1 MTVLLKIPKQ
11 IKNFRP
17 KKNSHETTEIS
28 GHDSTHIIKAVSL
41 TVKRKLAW
49 GGGTCTSKGNY
60 KMSEVIIKQKI
71 LIADDS
77 EMNRE
82 LLAAILEE
90 EYEII
95 QVNDGV
101 QAVDCLQRHAE
112 EISLLLLDIVMPH
125 MDGFE
130 VLSYMNK
137 EHWIDSIPVVIISSE
152 NSPIYIKRGYDLGAT
167 DFIGKPFDANM
178 VLRRSAN
185 AILLGAKQRRMTSIV
200 SNQIY
205 EREKSSKL
213 MINILSHIVEFR
225 NGESGLHVLHIQT
238 ITEMLLRQLVQKEN
252 NRYALSK
259 EQIRMI
265 TTASVLHDIG
275 KISIPDEILNKPG
288 RLTAEEFAVIKGHS
302 MAGAN
307 MLSELPLDQK
317 EEPFV
322 KTAYEICRW
331 HHERY
336 DGGGYPDGL
345 KGEEIPVSA
354 QVVALADVYD
364 ALTSERC
371 YKDAYSHEK
380 AIEMILAGQCGAF
393 NPLMLEC
400 LLDISSSLKKKMGY
414 KSKERYEQTDLSDI
428 ASRFH
433 DFEMDSSEKI
443 VQQLEFERMRHNFLA
458 EGSRNIIFTYTISPP
473 LLTFNQAGCKR
484 SGITEPSFSP
494 LQSGVLTD
502 LVEEQSLKR
511 LIRKITQAT
520 REMPDVTSNIFLK
533 DGKGPCHY
541 RCECRVIW
549 ADGDQ
554 KGYTGV
560 VGKLTDITDD
570 YMVMETVRE
579 EGLKVLKK
587 DRSAEFSS
595 FYDRFKKCGFST
607 DGTEAWLLLQYLQIS
622 YDLVRYVDPTTN
634 KVIHIE
640 KDGKMWE
647 SETTC
652 SDIWNCL
659 EKCSN
664 CISRLSMQT
673 RKRMTKLEV
682 AGDDPY
688 QVVSMYVEIDGK
700 PCCLEMAS
708 RIDGDF
714 MPDGYSRE
722 EILSSVRIHKEK
734 IYIDPVTGVY
744 NKRYYVEKLSKMDN
758 VAALMFADI
767 KNFKKINENFG
778 HQAGDD
784 VLRQVAGVLRDV
796 AAGKGDVLR
805 YSGDDFVTVFF
816 KAAEEELSEI
826 QKEMCR
832 RVETLR
838 FPELPGVQLKL
849 VTAGTSIPGRVEEML
864 EQVRI

>member
-1 MTVLLKIPKQ
+1 M
-11 IKNFRP
+11 
-17 KKNSHETTEIS
+17 
-28 GHDSTHIIKAVSL
+28 
-41 TVKRKLAW
+41 

-60 KMSEVIIKQKI
+60 KMSEVITKQKI

-265 TTASVLHDIG
+265 TTASALHDIG

-317 EEPFV
+317 EEPLV

-443 VQQLEFERMRHNFLA
+443 VQQLEFERMRYNFLA

-758 VAALMFADI
+758 AAALMFADI
-767 KNFKKINENFG
+767 KNFKRINENFG

-784 VLRQVAGVLRDV
+784 VLRQVAGVLRDA

-816 KAAEEELSEI
+816 KATEEELSEI
-826 QKEMCR
+826 QKEMCG
-832 RVETLR
+832 RVEALR

>member
-1 MTVLLKIPKQ
+1 V
-11 IKNFRP
+11 
-17 KKNSHETTEIS
+17 
-28 GHDSTHIIKAVSL
+28 
-41 TVKRKLAW
+41 
-49 GGGTCTSKGNY
+49 GGGTCTSEGNY
-60 KMSEVIIKQKI
+60 KMSEVITKQKI

-90 EYEII
+90 EYDII

-101 QAVDCLQRHAE
+101 QAVDCLQRQAE

-137 EHWIDSIPVVIISSE
+137 EHWIDAIPVVIISSE

-265 TTASVLHDIG
+265 TTASALHDIG

-317 EEPFV
+317 EEPLV

-443 VQQLEFERMRHNFLA
+443 VQQLEFERMRYNFLA
-458 EGSRNIIFTYTISPP
+458 EGSRNIVFTYTISPP

-494 LQSGVLTD
+494 LQSGVLKD

-520 REMPDVTSNIFLK
+520 RETPDVTSNLLLT
-533 DGKGPCHY
+533 DGKNPCHY
-541 RCECRVIW
+541 RCQCRVIW
-549 ADGDQ
+549 TDGAE

-570 YMVMETVRE
+570 YMVMENVRE
-579 EGLKVLKK
+579 EGLKVLEK
-587 DRSAEFSS
+587 DRSAEFSG

-607 DGTEAWLLLQYLQIS
+607 DGTEAWLLLQYLQIP
-622 YDLVRYVDPTTN
+622 YDLVRYVDPITN

-647 SETTC
+647 SETAC

-673 RKRMTKLEV
+673 GKRMTKLEV
-682 AGDDPY
+682 AGEDPY

-714 MPDGYSRE
+714 MPDGYSRD

-734 IYIDPVTGVY
+734 VYIDPVTGVY

-758 VAALMFADI
+758 AAALMFADI
-767 KNFKKINENFG
+767 KNFKRINENFG

-816 KAAEEELSEI
+816 KATEEELSEI

-832 RVETLR
+832 RVEALR

>member
-1 MTVLLKIPKQ
+1 MKIPKQ

-265 TTASVLHDIG
+265 TTASALHDIG

-317 EEPFV
+317 EEPLV

-414 KSKERYEQTDLSDI
+414 KSKERYEQTALSDI

-784 VLRQVAGVLRDV
+784 VLRQVAGVLRDA

-816 KAAEEELSEI
+816 KVTEEELSEI

-832 RVETLR
+832 RVEALR

>member
-1 MTVLLKIPKQ
+1 
-11 IKNFRP
+11 
-17 KKNSHETTEIS
+17 
-28 GHDSTHIIKAVSL
+28 
-41 TVKRKLAW
+41 
-49 GGGTCTSKGNY
+49 
-60 KMSEVIIKQKI
+60 MSEVITKQKI

-90 EYEII
+90 EYDII

-101 QAVDCLQRHAE
+101 QAVDCLQRQAE

-137 EHWIDSIPVVIISSE
+137 EHWIDAIPVVIISSE

-265 TTASVLHDIG
+265 TTASALHDIG

-317 EEPFV
+317 EEPLV

-443 VQQLEFERMRHNFLA
+443 VQQLEFERMRYNFLA
-458 EGSRNIIFTYTISPP
+458 EGSRNIVFTYTISPP

-494 LQSGVLTD
+494 LQSGVLKD

-520 REMPDVTSNIFLK
+520 RETPDVTSNLLLT
-533 DGKGPCHY
+533 DGKNPCHY

-549 ADGDQ
+549 TDGAE

-570 YMVMETVRE
+570 YMVMENVRE
-579 EGLKVLKK
+579 EGLKVLEK

-622 YDLVRYVDPTTN
+622 YDLVRYVDPITN

-647 SETTC
+647 SETAC

-673 RKRMTKLEV
+673 GKRMTKLEI
-682 AGDDPY
+682 AGEDPY

-714 MPDGYSRE
+714 MPDGYSRD

-734 IYIDPVTGVY
+734 VYIDPVTGVY

-758 VAALMFADI
+758 AAALMFADI
-767 KNFKKINENFG
+767 KNFKRINENFG

-816 KAAEEELSEI
+816 KATEEELSEI

-832 RVETLR
+832 RVEALR

>member
-1 MTVLLKIPKQ
+1 M
-11 IKNFRP
+11 
-17 KKNSHETTEIS
+17 
-28 GHDSTHIIKAVSL
+28 
-41 TVKRKLAW
+41 
-49 GGGTCTSKGNY
+49 GGGTCTSEGNY
-60 KMSEVIIKQKI
+60 KMSEVITKQKI

-90 EYEII
+90 EYDII

-101 QAVDCLQRHAE
+101 QAVDCLQRQAE

-137 EHWIDSIPVVIISSE
+137 EHWIDAIPVVIISSE

-265 TTASVLHDIG
+265 TTASALHDIG

-317 EEPFV
+317 EEPLV

-443 VQQLEFERMRHNFLA
+443 VQQLEFERMRYNFLA
-458 EGSRNIIFTYTISPP
+458 EGSRNIVFTYTISPP

-494 LQSGVLTD
+494 LQSGVLKD

-520 REMPDVTSNIFLK
+520 RETPDVTSNLLLT
-533 DGKGPCHY
+533 DGKNPCHY

-549 ADGDQ
+549 TDGAE

-570 YMVMETVRE
+570 YMVMENVRE
-579 EGLKVLKK
+579 EGLKVLEK

-622 YDLVRYVDPTTN
+622 YDLVRYVDPITN

-647 SETTC
+647 SETAC

-673 RKRMTKLEV
+673 GKRMTKLEV
-682 AGDDPY
+682 AGEDPY
-688 QVVSMYVEIDGK
+688 QVVSMYVEIDRK

-714 MPDGYSRE
+714 MPDGYSRD

-734 IYIDPVTGVY
+734 VYIDPVTGVY
-744 NKRYYVEKLSKMDN
+744 NKRYYMEKLSKMDN
-758 VAALMFADI
+758 AAALMFADI
-767 KNFKKINENFG
+767 KNFKRINENFR

-816 KAAEEELSEI
+816 KATEEELSEI

-832 RVETLR
+832 RV
-838 FPELPGVQLKL
+838 
-849 VTAGTSIPGRVEEML
+849 
-864 EQVRI
+864 

>member
-1 MTVLLKIPKQ
+1 M
-11 IKNFRP
+11 
-17 KKNSHETTEIS
+17 
-28 GHDSTHIIKAVSL
+28 
-41 TVKRKLAW
+41 
-49 GGGTCTSKGNY
+49 GGGTCTSEGNY
-60 KMSEVIIKQKI
+60 KMSEVITKQKI

-90 EYEII
+90 EYDII

-137 EHWIDSIPVVIISSE
+137 EHWIDAIPVVIISSE

-265 TTASVLHDIG
+265 TTASALHDIG

-317 EEPFV
+317 EEPLV

-443 VQQLEFERMRHNFLA
+443 VQQLEFERMRYNFLA
-458 EGSRNIIFTYTISPP
+458 EGSRNIVFTYTISPP

-494 LQSGVLTD
+494 LQSGVLKD

-520 REMPDVTSNIFLK
+520 RETPDVVSNLLLT
-533 DGKGPCHY
+533 DGKNPCHY
-541 RCECRVIW
+541 RCQCRVIW
-549 ADGDQ
+549 TDGAE
-554 KGYTGV
+554 KGYTGI

-570 YMVMETVRE
+570 YMVMENVRE
-579 EGLKVLKK
+579 EGLKVLEK

-622 YDLVRYVDPTTN
+622 YDLVRYVDPITN

-647 SETTC
+647 SETAC

-673 RKRMTKLEV
+673 GKRMTKLEV
-682 AGDDPY
+682 AGEDPY

-714 MPDGYSRE
+714 MPDGYSRD

-734 IYIDPVTGVY
+734 VYIDPVTGVY

-758 VAALMFADI
+758 AAALMFADI
-767 KNFKKINENFG
+767 KNFKRINENFG

-816 KAAEEELSEI
+816 KATEEELSEI

-832 RVETLR
+832 RVEALR

>member
-1 MTVLLKIPKQ
+1 M
-11 IKNFRP
+11 
-17 KKNSHETTEIS
+17 
-28 GHDSTHIIKAVSL
+28 
-41 TVKRKLAW
+41 
-49 GGGTCTSKGNY
+49 GGGTCTSEGNY
-60 KMSEVIIKQKI
+60 KMSEVITKQKI

-90 EYEII
+90 EYDII

-101 QAVDCLQRHAE
+101 QAVDCLQRQAE

-167 DFIGKPFDANM
+167 DFIEKPFDANM

-265 TTASVLHDIG
+265 TTASALHDIG

-317 EEPFV
+317 EEPLV

-443 VQQLEFERMRHNFLA
+443 VQQLEFERMRYNFLA
-458 EGSRNIIFTYTISPP
+458 EGSRNIVFTYTISPP

-494 LQSGVLTD
+494 LQSGVLKD

-520 REMPDVTSNIFLK
+520 RETPDVTSNLFLT
-533 DGKGPCHY
+533 DGKNPCHY
-541 RCECRVIW
+541 RCKCRVIW
-549 ADGDQ
+549 TDGAE

-570 YMVMETVRE
+570 YMVMENVRE
-579 EGLKVLKK
+579 EGLKVLEK
-587 DRSAEFSS
+587 DRSAEFSG

-607 DGTEAWLLLQYLQIS
+607 DGTEAWLLLQYLQIP
-622 YDLVRYVDPTTN
+622 YDLVRYVDPITN

-647 SETTC
+647 SETAC

-673 RKRMTKLEV
+673 KKRMTKLEV

-714 MPDGYSRE
+714 MPDGYSKD

-734 IYIDPVTGVY
+734 VYIDPVTGVY

-758 VAALMFADI
+758 AAALMFADI
-767 KNFKKINENFG
+767 KNFKRINENFG

-816 KAAEEELSEI
+816 KATEEELSEI

-832 RVETLR
+832 RVEALR

>member
-1 MTVLLKIPKQ
+1 M
-11 IKNFRP
+11 
-17 KKNSHETTEIS
+17 
-28 GHDSTHIIKAVSL
+28 
-41 TVKRKLAW
+41 
-49 GGGTCTSKGNY
+49 GGGTCSSEGNY
-60 KMSEVIIKQKI
+60 KMSEVITKQKI

-82 LLAAILEE
+82 LLTAILEE
-90 EYEII
+90 EYDII
-95 QVNDGV
+95 QAKDGV
-101 QAVDCLQRHAE
+101 QAVDCLQKHAE
-112 EISLLLLDIVMPH
+112 EISLLLLDIVMPK

-137 EHWIDSIPVVIISSE
+137 EHWIDAIPVVIISSE
-152 NSPIYIKRGYDLGAT
+152 NSPVYIKRGYDLGAT

-265 TTASVLHDIG
+265 TTASALHDIG

-317 EEPFV
+317 EEPLV

-443 VQQLEFERMRHNFLA
+443 VQQLEFERMRYNFLA
-458 EGSRNIIFTYTISPP
+458 EGSRNIVFTYTISPP

-494 LQSGVLTD
+494 LQSGVLKD

-520 REMPDVTSNIFLK
+520 RETPDVTSNLLLT
-533 DGKGPCHY
+533 DGKNPCHY
-541 RCECRVIW
+541 RCQCRVIW
-549 ADGDQ
+549 TDGAE

-570 YMVMETVRE
+570 YMVMENVRE
-579 EGLKVLKK
+579 EGLKVLEK

-647 SETTC
+647 SETSC

-673 RKRMTKLEV
+673 GKRMTKLEV
-682 AGDDPY
+682 AGEDPY
-688 QVVSMYVEIDGK
+688 QVVSMYVEIDRK

-714 MPDGYSRE
+714 MPDGYSRD

-734 IYIDPVTGVY
+734 VYIDPVTGVY

-758 VAALMFADI
+758 AAALMFADI
-767 KNFKKINENFG
+767 KNFKRINENFG

-816 KAAEEELSEI
+816 KATEEELSEI

-832 RVETLR
+832 RVEALR

>member
-1 MTVLLKIPKQ
+1 
-11 IKNFRP
+11 
-17 KKNSHETTEIS
+17 
-28 GHDSTHIIKAVSL
+28 
-41 TVKRKLAW
+41 
-49 GGGTCTSKGNY
+49 
-60 KMSEVIIKQKI
+60 MSEVITKQKI

-265 TTASVLHDIG
+265 TTASALHDIG

-307 MLSELPLDQK
+307 MLSELPPDQK
-317 EEPFV
+317 EEPLV

-443 VQQLEFERMRHNFLA
+443 VQQLEFERMRYNFLA
-458 EGSRNIIFTYTISPP
+458 EGSRNIVFTYTISPP

-494 LQSGVLTD
+494 LQSGVLKD

-570 YMVMETVRE
+570 YMVMENVRE
-579 EGLKVLKK
+579 EGLKVLEK

-622 YDLVRYVDPTTN
+622 YDLVRYVDPITN

-647 SETTC
+647 SETAC

-826 QKEMCR
+826 QKEMCG
-832 RVETLR
+832 RVEALR

>member
-1 MTVLLKIPKQ
+1 
-11 IKNFRP
+11 
-17 KKNSHETTEIS
+17 
-28 GHDSTHIIKAVSL
+28 
-41 TVKRKLAW
+41 
-49 GGGTCTSKGNY
+49 
-60 KMSEVIIKQKI
+60 MSEVITKQKI
-71 LIADDS
+71 LIAYDS

-90 EYEII
+90 EYDII
-95 QVNDGV
+95 QANDGV

-167 DFIGKPFDANM
+167 DFIEKPFDANM

-265 TTASVLHDIG
+265 TTASALHDIG

-317 EEPFV
+317 EEPLV

-443 VQQLEFERMRHNFLA
+443 VQQLEFERMRYNFLA
-458 EGSRNIIFTYTISPP
+458 EGSRNIVFTYTISPP

-494 LQSGVLTD
+494 LQSGVLKD

-520 REMPDVTSNIFLK
+520 RETPDVTSNLFLT
-533 DGKGPCHY
+533 DGKNPCHY
-541 RCECRVIW
+541 RCKCRVIW
-549 ADGDQ
+549 TDGAE

-570 YMVMETVRE
+570 YMVMENVRE
-579 EGLKVLKK
+579 EGLKVLEK

-622 YDLVRYVDPTTN
+622 YDLVRYVDPITN

-647 SETTC
+647 SETAC

-673 RKRMTKLEV
+673 KKRMTKLEV

-714 MPDGYSRE
+714 MPDGYSKD

-734 IYIDPVTGVY
+734 VYIDPVTGVY

-758 VAALMFADI
+758 AAALMFADI
-767 KNFKKINENFG
+767 KNFKRINENFG

-784 VLRQVAGVLRDV
+784 VLRQVAGVLRDA

-816 KAAEEELSEI
+816 KATEEELSEI
-826 QKEMCR
+826 QKEMCG
-832 RVETLR
+832 RVEALR

>member
-1 MTVLLKIPKQ
+1 M
-11 IKNFRP
+11 
-17 KKNSHETTEIS
+17 
-28 GHDSTHIIKAVSL
+28 
-41 TVKRKLAW
+41 
-49 GGGTCTSKGNY
+49 GGGTCTSEGNY
-60 KMSEVIIKQKI
+60 KMSEVITKQKI

-90 EYEII
+90 EYDII

-137 EHWIDSIPVVIISSE
+137 EHWIDAIPVVIISSE

-185 AILLGAKQRRMTSIV
+185 AILLGATQRRMTSIV

-265 TTASVLHDIG
+265 TTASALHDIG

-317 EEPFV
+317 EEPLV

-443 VQQLEFERMRHNFLA
+443 VQQLEFERMRYNFLA
-458 EGSRNIIFTYTISPP
+458 EGSRNIVFTYTISPP

-494 LQSGVLTD
+494 LQSGVLKD

-520 REMPDVTSNIFLK
+520 RETPDVTSNLFLT
-533 DGKGPCHY
+533 DGKNPCHY
-541 RCECRVIW
+541 RCKCRVIW
-549 ADGDQ
+549 TDGAE

-570 YMVMETVRE
+570 YMVMENVRE
-579 EGLKVLKK
+579 EGLKVLEK

-622 YDLVRYVDPTTN
+622 YDLVRYVDPITN

-647 SETTC
+647 SETAC

-682 AGDDPY
+682 AGEDPY

-714 MPDGYSRE
+714 MPDGYSKD

-734 IYIDPVTGVY
+734 VYIDPVTGVY

-758 VAALMFADI
+758 AAALMFADI
-767 KNFKKINENFG
+767 KNFKRINENFG

-816 KAAEEELSEI
+816 KATEEELSEI

-832 RVETLR
+832 RVEALR

>member
-1 MTVLLKIPKQ
+1 M
-11 IKNFRP
+11 
-17 KKNSHETTEIS
+17 
-28 GHDSTHIIKAVSL
+28 
-41 TVKRKLAW
+41 
-49 GGGTCTSKGNY
+49 GGTCTSDGNY
-60 KMSEVIIKQKI
+60 KMSEVITKQKI

-90 EYEII
+90 EYDII
-95 QVNDGV
+95 QANDGV
-101 QAVDCLQRHAE
+101 QAVDCFQRHAE

-167 DFIGKPFDANM
+167 DFIEKPFDANM

-265 TTASVLHDIG
+265 TTASALHDIG

-317 EEPFV
+317 EEPLV

-443 VQQLEFERMRHNFLA
+443 VQQLEFERMRYNFLA
-458 EGSRNIIFTYTISPP
+458 EGSRNIVFTYTISPP

-494 LQSGVLTD
+494 LQSGVLKD

-520 REMPDVTSNIFLK
+520 RETPDVTSNLFLT
-533 DGKGPCHY
+533 DGKNPCHY
-541 RCECRVIW
+541 RCKCRVIW
-549 ADGDQ
+549 TDGAE

-570 YMVMETVRE
+570 YMVMENVRE
-579 EGLKVLKK
+579 EGLKVLEK

-622 YDLVRYVDPTTN
+622 YDLVRYVDPITN

-647 SETTC
+647 SETAC

-682 AGDDPY
+682 AGEDPY

-714 MPDGYSRE
+714 MPDGYSKD
-722 EILSSVRIHKEK
+722 EILASVRIHKEK
-734 IYIDPVTGVY
+734 VYIDPVTGVY

-758 VAALMFADI
+758 AAALMFADI
-767 KNFKKINENFG
+767 KNFKRINENFG

-816 KAAEEELSEI
+816 KATEEELSEI
-826 QKEMCR
+826 QKEMCG
-832 RVETLR
+832 RVEALR

>member
-1 MTVLLKIPKQ
+1 M
-11 IKNFRP
+11 
-17 KKNSHETTEIS
+17 
-28 GHDSTHIIKAVSL
+28 
-41 TVKRKLAW
+41 

-265 TTASVLHDIG
+265 TTASALHDIG

-317 EEPFV
+317 EEPLV

-414 KSKERYEQTDLSDI
+414 KSKERYEQTALSDI

-784 VLRQVAGVLRDV
+784 VLRQVAGVLRDA

-816 KAAEEELSEI
+816 KVTEEELSEI

-832 RVETLR
+832 RVEALR

>member
-1 MTVLLKIPKQ
+1 
-11 IKNFRP
+11 
-17 KKNSHETTEIS
+17 
-28 GHDSTHIIKAVSL
+28 
-41 TVKRKLAW
+41 
-49 GGGTCTSKGNY
+49 
-60 KMSEVIIKQKI
+60 MSEVITKQKI

-90 EYEII
+90 EYDII
-95 QVNDGV
+95 QANDGV

-167 DFIGKPFDANM
+167 DFIEKPFDANM

-265 TTASVLHDIG
+265 TTASALHDIG

-317 EEPFV
+317 EEPLV

-443 VQQLEFERMRHNFLA
+443 VQQLEFERMRYNFLA
-458 EGSRNIIFTYTISPP
+458 EGSRNIVFTYTISPP

-494 LQSGVLTD
+494 LQSGVLKD

-520 REMPDVTSNIFLK
+520 RETPDVTSNLFLT
-533 DGKGPCHY
+533 DGKNPCHY
-541 RCECRVIW
+541 RCKCRVIW
-549 ADGDQ
+549 TDGAE
-554 KGYTGV
+554 KGDTGV

-570 YMVMETVRE
+570 YMVMENVRE
-579 EGLKVLKK
+579 EGLKVLEK

-622 YDLVRYVDPTTN
+622 YDLVRYVDPITN

-647 SETTC
+647 SETAC

-714 MPDGYSRE
+714 MPDGYSKD

-734 IYIDPVTGVY
+734 VYIDPVTGVY

-758 VAALMFADI
+758 AAALMFADI
-767 KNFKKINENFG
+767 KNFKRINENFG

-784 VLRQVAGVLRDV
+784 VLRQVAGVLRDA

-816 KAAEEELSEI
+816 KATEEELSEI
-826 QKEMCR
+826 QKEMCG
-832 RVETLR
+832 RVEALR

>member
-1 MTVLLKIPKQ
+1 
-11 IKNFRP
+11 
-17 KKNSHETTEIS
+17 
-28 GHDSTHIIKAVSL
+28 
-41 TVKRKLAW
+41 
-49 GGGTCTSKGNY
+49 
-60 KMSEVIIKQKI
+60 MSEVITKQKI

-82 LLAAILEE
+82 LLTAILEE
-90 EYEII
+90 EYDII
-95 QVNDGV
+95 QAKDGV
-101 QAVDCLQRHAE
+101 QAVDCLQKHAE
-112 EISLLLLDIVMPH
+112 EISLLLLDIVMPK

-137 EHWIDSIPVVIISSE
+137 EHWIEAIPVVIISSE
-152 NSPIYIKRGYDLGAT
+152 NSPVYIKRGYDLGAT

-265 TTASVLHDIG
+265 TTASALHDIG

-317 EEPFV
+317 EEPLV

-443 VQQLEFERMRHNFLA
+443 VQQLEVERMRYNFLA

-494 LQSGVLTD
+494 LQSGVLKD

-520 REMPDVTSNIFLK
+520 RETPDVVSNLLLK
-533 DGKGPCHY
+533 DGKNPCHY

-549 ADGDQ
+549 TDGAE

-570 YMVMETVRE
+570 YTVMETVRE
-579 EGLKVLKK
+579 EGMKVLKK

-647 SETTC
+647 SETSC

-673 RKRMTKLEV
+673 RKRMTKLEA

-714 MPDGYSRE
+714 MPDGYSKD

-734 IYIDPVTGVY
+734 VYIDPVTGVY

-758 VAALMFADI
+758 AAALMFADI
-767 KNFKKINENFG
+767 KNFKRINENFG

-784 VLRQVAGVLRDV
+784 VLRRVAGVLRDA

-816 KAAEEELSEI
+816 KATEEELSEI

-832 RVETLR
+832 RVEALR

>member
-1 MTVLLKIPKQ
+1 M
-11 IKNFRP
+11 
-17 KKNSHETTEIS
+17 
-28 GHDSTHIIKAVSL
+28 
-41 TVKRKLAW
+41 
-49 GGGTCTSKGNY
+49 GGGTCTSEGNY
-60 KMSEVIIKQKI
+60 KMSEVITKQKI

-90 EYEII
+90 EYDII

-101 QAVDCLQRHAE
+101 QAVDCLQRQAE

-265 TTASVLHDIG
+265 TTASALHDIG

-317 EEPFV
+317 EEPLV

-443 VQQLEFERMRHNFLA
+443 VQQLEFERMRYNFLA
-458 EGSRNIIFTYTISPP
+458 EGSRNIVFTYTISPP

-494 LQSGVLTD
+494 LQSGVLKD

-520 REMPDVTSNIFLK
+520 RETPDVTSNLLLT
-533 DGKGPCHY
+533 DGKNPCHY

-549 ADGDQ
+549 TDGAE

-570 YMVMETVRE
+570 YMVMENVRE
-579 EGLKVLKK
+579 EGLKVLEK
-587 DRSAEFSS
+587 DRSAEFSG

-607 DGTEAWLLLQYLQIS
+607 DGTEAWLLLQYLQIP
-622 YDLVRYVDPTTN
+622 YDLVRYVDPITN

-647 SETTC
+647 SETAC

-673 RKRMTKLEV
+673 GKRMTKLEV
-682 AGDDPY
+682 AGEDPY
-688 QVVSMYVEIDGK
+688 QVVSMYVEIDRK

-714 MPDGYSRE
+714 MPDGYSRD

-734 IYIDPVTGVY
+734 VYIDPVTGVY

-758 VAALMFADI
+758 AAALMFADI
-767 KNFKKINENFG
+767 KNFKRINENFG

-816 KAAEEELSEI
+816 LATEEELSEI

-832 RVETLR
+832 RVEALR

>member
-1 MTVLLKIPKQ
+1 
-11 IKNFRP
+11 
-17 KKNSHETTEIS
+17 
-28 GHDSTHIIKAVSL
+28 
-41 TVKRKLAW
+41 
-49 GGGTCTSKGNY
+49 
-60 KMSEVIIKQKI
+60 MSEVITKQKI

-90 EYEII
+90 EYDII
-95 QVNDGV
+95 QANDGV
-101 QAVDCLQRHAE
+101 QAVDCFQRHAE

-167 DFIGKPFDANM
+167 DFIEKPFDANM

-265 TTASVLHDIG
+265 TTASALHDIG

-317 EEPFV
+317 EEPLV

-443 VQQLEFERMRHNFLA
+443 VQQLEFERMRYNFLA
-458 EGSRNIIFTYTISPP
+458 EGSRNIVFTYTISPP

-494 LQSGVLTD
+494 LQSGVLKD

-520 REMPDVTSNIFLK
+520 RETPDVTSNLFLT
-533 DGKGPCHY
+533 DGKNPCHY
-541 RCECRVIW
+541 RCKCRVIW
-549 ADGDQ
+549 TDGAE

-570 YMVMETVRE
+570 YMVMENVRE
-579 EGLKVLKK
+579 EGLKVLEK

-622 YDLVRYVDPTTN
+622 YDLVRYVDPITN

-647 SETTC
+647 SETAC

-682 AGDDPY
+682 AGEDPY

-714 MPDGYSRE
+714 MPDGYSKD

-734 IYIDPVTGVY
+734 VYIDPVTGVY

-758 VAALMFADI
+758 AAALMFADI
-767 KNFKKINENFG
+767 KNFKRINENFG

-784 VLRQVAGVLRDV
+784 VLRRVAGVLRDV

-816 KAAEEELSEI
+816 KATEEELSEI
-826 QKEMCR
+826 QKEMCG
-832 RVETLR
+832 RVEALR

>member
-1 MTVLLKIPKQ
+1 M
-11 IKNFRP
+11 
-17 KKNSHETTEIS
+17 
-28 GHDSTHIIKAVSL
+28 G
-41 TVKRKLAW
+41 
-49 GGGTCTSKGNY
+49 GGGTCTSEGNY
-60 KMSEVIIKQKI
+60 KMSEVITKQKI

-167 DFIGKPFDANM
+167 DFIEKPFDANM

-265 TTASVLHDIG
+265 TTASALHDIG

-317 EEPFV
+317 EEPLV

-443 VQQLEFERMRHNFLA
+443 VQQLEFERMRYNFLA
-458 EGSRNIIFTYTISPP
+458 EGSRNIVFTYTISPP

-494 LQSGVLTD
+494 LQSGVLKD

-520 REMPDVTSNIFLK
+520 RETPDVTSNLFLT
-533 DGKGPCHY
+533 DGKNPCHY
-541 RCECRVIW
+541 RCKCRVIW
-549 ADGDQ
+549 TDGAE

-570 YMVMETVRE
+570 YMVMENVRE
-579 EGLKVLKK
+579 EGLKVLEK

-622 YDLVRYVDPTTN
+622 YDLVRYVDPITN

-647 SETTC
+647 SETAC

-714 MPDGYSRE
+714 MPDGYSKD

-734 IYIDPVTGVY
+734 VYIDPVTGVY

-758 VAALMFADI
+758 AAALMFADI
-767 KNFKKINENFG
+767 KNFKRINENFG

-784 VLRQVAGVLRDV
+784 VLRQVAGVLRDA

-816 KAAEEELSEI
+816 KVTEEELSEI

-832 RVETLR
+832 RVEALR

-849 VTAGTSIPGRVEEML
+849 VTAGISIPGRVEEML

>member
-1 MTVLLKIPKQ
+1 MKFPKQ

-49 GGGTCTSKGNY
+49 GGGTCTSEGNY
-60 KMSEVIIKQKI
+60 KMSEVITKQKI

-90 EYEII
+90 EYDII
-95 QVNDGV
+95 QANDGV

-167 DFIGKPFDANM
+167 DFIEKPFDANM

-265 TTASVLHDIG
+265 TTASALHDIG

-317 EEPFV
+317 EEPLV

-364 ALTSERC
+364 ALTSARC

-443 VQQLEFERMRHNFLA
+443 VQQLEFERMRYNFLA
-458 EGSRNIIFTYTISPP
+458 EGSRNIVFTYTISPP

-494 LQSGVLTD
+494 LQSGVLKD

-520 REMPDVTSNIFLK
+520 RETPDVTSNLFLT
-533 DGKGPCHY
+533 DGKNPCHY
-541 RCECRVIW
+541 RCKCRVIW
-549 ADGDQ
+549 TDGAE

-570 YMVMETVRE
+570 YMVMENVRE
-579 EGLKVLKK
+579 EGLKVLEK
-587 DRSAEFSS
+587 DRSAEFSG

-622 YDLVRYVDPTTN
+622 YDLVRYVDPITN

-647 SETTC
+647 SETAC

-673 RKRMTKLEV
+673 KKRMTKLEV

-714 MPDGYSRE
+714 MPDGYSKD

-734 IYIDPVTGVY
+734 VYIDPVTGVY

-758 VAALMFADI
+758 AAALMFADI
-767 KNFKKINENFG
+767 KNFKRINENFG

-784 VLRQVAGVLRDV
+784 VLRQVAGVLRDA

-816 KAAEEELSEI
+816 KATEEELSEI
-826 QKEMCR
+826 QKEMCG
-832 RVETLR
+832 RVEALR

>member
-1 MTVLLKIPKQ
+1 M
-11 IKNFRP
+11 
-17 KKNSHETTEIS
+17 
-28 GHDSTHIIKAVSL
+28 
-41 TVKRKLAW
+41 
-49 GGGTCTSKGNY
+49 GGGTCTSEGNY
-60 KMSEVIIKQKI
+60 KMSEVITKQKI

-90 EYEII
+90 EYDII

-101 QAVDCLQRHAE
+101 QAVDCLQRQAE

-137 EHWIDSIPVVIISSE
+137 EHWIDAIPVVIISSE

-167 DFIGKPFDANM
+167 DFIEKPFDANM

-265 TTASVLHDIG
+265 TTASALHDIG

-317 EEPFV
+317 EEPLV

-443 VQQLEFERMRHNFLA
+443 VQQLEFERMRYNFLA
-458 EGSRNIIFTYTISPP
+458 EGSRNIVFTYTISPP

-494 LQSGVLTD
+494 LQSGVLKD

-520 REMPDVTSNIFLK
+520 RETPDVTSNLFLT
-533 DGKGPCHY
+533 DGKNPCHY
-541 RCECRVIW
+541 RCKCRVIW
-549 ADGDQ
+549 TDGAE

-570 YMVMETVRE
+570 YMVMENVRE
-579 EGLKVLKK
+579 EGLKVLEK

-622 YDLVRYVDPTTN
+622 YDLVRYVDPITN

-647 SETTC
+647 SETAC

-714 MPDGYSRE
+714 MPDGYSKD

-734 IYIDPVTGVY
+734 VYIDPVTGVY

-758 VAALMFADI
+758 AAALMFADI
-767 KNFKKINENFG
+767 KNFKRINENFG

-816 KAAEEELSEI
+816 KATEEELSEI
-826 QKEMCR
+826 QKEMCG
-832 RVETLR
+832 RVEALR

>member
-1 MTVLLKIPKQ
+1 M
-11 IKNFRP
+11 
-17 KKNSHETTEIS
+17 
-28 GHDSTHIIKAVSL
+28 
-41 TVKRKLAW
+41 
-49 GGGTCTSKGNY
+49 GGGTCTSEGNY
-60 KMSEVIIKQKI
+60 KMSEVITKQKI

-90 EYEII
+90 EYDII

-101 QAVDCLQRHAE
+101 QAVDCLQRQAE

-137 EHWIDSIPVVIISSE
+137 EHWIDAIPVVIISSE

-265 TTASVLHDIG
+265 TTASALHDIG

-317 EEPFV
+317 EEPLV

-443 VQQLEFERMRHNFLA
+443 VQQLEFERMRYNFLA
-458 EGSRNIIFTYTISPP
+458 EGSRNIVFTYTISPP

-494 LQSGVLTD
+494 LQSGVLKD

-520 REMPDVTSNIFLK
+520 RETPDVTSNLLLT
-533 DGKGPCHY
+533 DGKNPCHY

-549 ADGDQ
+549 TDGAE

-570 YMVMETVRE
+570 YMVMENVRE
-579 EGLKVLKK
+579 EGLKVLEK
-587 DRSAEFSS
+587 DRSAEFSG

-607 DGTEAWLLLQYLQIS
+607 DGTEAWLLLQYLQIP
-622 YDLVRYVDPTTN
+622 YDLVRYVDPITN

-647 SETTC
+647 SETAC

-673 RKRMTKLEV
+673 KKRMTKLEV
-682 AGDDPY
+682 AGEDPY
-688 QVVSMYVEIDGK
+688 QVVSMYVEIDRK
-700 PCCLEMAS
+700 PCCLEMAT
-708 RIDGDF
+708 RIDGEF
-714 MPDGYSRE
+714 MPDGYSKD

-734 IYIDPVTGVY
+734 VYIDPVTGVY

-758 VAALMFADI
+758 AAALMFADI
-767 KNFKKINENFG
+767 KNFKRINENFG

-816 KAAEEELSEI
+816 EVTEEELSEI

-832 RVETLR
+832 RVEALR

>member
-1 MTVLLKIPKQ
+1 M
-11 IKNFRP
+11 
-17 KKNSHETTEIS
+17 
-28 GHDSTHIIKAVSL
+28 
-41 TVKRKLAW
+41 
-49 GGGTCTSKGNY
+49 GGGTCTSEGNY
-60 KMSEVIIKQKI
+60 KMSEVITKQKI

-90 EYEII
+90 EYDII
-95 QVNDGV
+95 QANDGV

-137 EHWIDSIPVVIISSE
+137 EHWIDAIPVVIISSE

-167 DFIGKPFDANM
+167 DFIEKPFDANM
-178 VLRRSAN
+178 ILRRSAN

-265 TTASVLHDIG
+265 TTASALHDIG

-317 EEPFV
+317 EEPLV

-443 VQQLEFERMRHNFLA
+443 VQQLEFERMRYNFLA
-458 EGSRNIIFTYTISPP
+458 EGSRNIVFTYTISPP

-494 LQSGVLTD
+494 LQSGVLKD

-520 REMPDVTSNIFLK
+520 RETPDVTSNLFLT
-533 DGKGPCHY
+533 DGKNPCHY
-541 RCECRVIW
+541 RCKCRVIW
-549 ADGDQ
+549 TDGAE

-570 YMVMETVRE
+570 YMVMENVRE
-579 EGLKVLKK
+579 EGLKVLEK

-622 YDLVRYVDPTTN
+622 YDLVRYVDPITN

-647 SETTC
+647 SETAC

-673 RKRMTKLEV
+673 KKRMTKLEV

-714 MPDGYSRE
+714 MPDGYSKD

-734 IYIDPVTGVY
+734 VYIDPVTGVY

-758 VAALMFADI
+758 AAALMFADI
-767 KNFKKINENFG
+767 KNFKRINENFG

-784 VLRQVAGVLRDV
+784 VLRQVAGVLRDA

-816 KAAEEELSEI
+816 KATEEELSEI
-826 QKEMCR
+826 QKEMCG
-832 RVETLR
+832 RVEALR

>member
-1 MTVLLKIPKQ
+1 
-11 IKNFRP
+11 
-17 KKNSHETTEIS
+17 
-28 GHDSTHIIKAVSL
+28 
-41 TVKRKLAW
+41 
-49 GGGTCTSKGNY
+49 
-60 KMSEVIIKQKI
+60 MSEVITKQKI

-90 EYEII
+90 EYDII

-101 QAVDCLQRHAE
+101 QAVDCLQRQAE

-137 EHWIDSIPVVIISSE
+137 EHWIDAIPVVIISSE
-152 NSPIYIKRGYDLGAT
+152 NSPIYIKRGYDLGTT

-265 TTASVLHDIG
+265 TTASALHDIG

-317 EEPFV
+317 EEPLV

-443 VQQLEFERMRHNFLA
+443 VQQLEFERMRYNFLA
-458 EGSRNIIFTYTISPP
+458 EGSRNIVFTYTISPP

-494 LQSGVLTD
+494 LQSGVLKD

-520 REMPDVTSNIFLK
+520 RETPDVTSNLLLT
-533 DGKGPCHY
+533 DGKNPCHY
-541 RCECRVIW
+541 RCKCRVIW
-549 ADGDQ
+549 TDGAE

-570 YMVMETVRE
+570 YMVMENVRE
-579 EGLKVLKK
+579 EGLKVLEK
-587 DRSAEFSS
+587 DRSAEFSG

-607 DGTEAWLLLQYLQIS
+607 DGTEAWLLLQYLQIP
-622 YDLVRYVDPTTN
+622 YDLVRYVDPITN

-647 SETTC
+647 SETAC

-673 RKRMTKLEV
+673 GKRMTKLEV
-682 AGDDPY
+682 AGEDPY
-688 QVVSMYVEIDGK
+688 QVVSMYVEIDRK

-714 MPDGYSRE
+714 MPDGYSRD

-734 IYIDPVTGVY
+734 VYIDPVTGVY

-758 VAALMFADI
+758 AAALMFADI
-767 KNFKKINENFG
+767 KNFKRINENFG

-816 KAAEEELSEI
+816 KATEEELSEI

-832 RVETLR
+832 RVEALR

>member
-1 MTVLLKIPKQ
+1 M
-11 IKNFRP
+11 
-17 KKNSHETTEIS
+17 
-28 GHDSTHIIKAVSL
+28 
-41 TVKRKLAW
+41 

-60 KMSEVIIKQKI
+60 KMSEVITKQKI

-265 TTASVLHDIG
+265 TTASALHDIG

-317 EEPFV
+317 EEPLV

-443 VQQLEFERMRHNFLA
+443 VQQLEFERMRYNFLA
-458 EGSRNIIFTYTISPP
+458 EGSRNIVFTYTISPP

-758 VAALMFADI
+758 AAALMFADI
-767 KNFKKINENFG
+767 KNFKRINENFG

-816 KAAEEELSEI
+816 KATEEELSEI
-826 QKEMCR
+826 QKEMCG
-832 RVETLR
+832 RVAALR

>member
-1 MTVLLKIPKQ
+1 M
-11 IKNFRP
+11 
-17 KKNSHETTEIS
+17 
-28 GHDSTHIIKAVSL
+28 
-41 TVKRKLAW
+41 

-60 KMSEVIIKQKI
+60 KMSEVITKQKI

-137 EHWIDSIPVVIISSE
+137 EHWIDAIPVVIISSE

-178 VLRRSAN
+178 VLRCSAN

-265 TTASVLHDIG
+265 TTASALHDIG

-317 EEPFV
+317 EEPLV

-443 VQQLEFERMRHNFLA
+443 VQQLEFERMRYNFLA
-458 EGSRNIIFTYTISPP
+458 EGSRNIVFTYTISPP

-494 LQSGVLTD
+494 LQSGVLKD

-520 REMPDVTSNIFLK
+520 RETPDVTSNLFLT
-533 DGKGPCHY
+533 DGKNPCHY
-541 RCECRVIW
+541 RCKCRVIW
-549 ADGDQ
+549 TDGAE

-570 YMVMETVRE
+570 YMVMENVRE
-579 EGLKVLKK
+579 EGLKVLEK

-622 YDLVRYVDPTTN
+622 YDLVRYVDPITN

-647 SETTC
+647 SETAC

-682 AGDDPY
+682 AGEDPY

-714 MPDGYSRE
+714 MPDGYSKD

-734 IYIDPVTGVY
+734 VYIDPVTGVY

-758 VAALMFADI
+758 AAALMFADI
-767 KNFKKINENFG
+767 KNFKRINENFG

-816 KAAEEELSEI
+816 KATEEELSEI
-826 QKEMCR
+826 QKEMCG
-832 RVETLR
+832 RVEALR

>member
-1 MTVLLKIPKQ
+1 M
-11 IKNFRP
+11 
-17 KKNSHETTEIS
+17 
-28 GHDSTHIIKAVSL
+28 
-41 TVKRKLAW
+41 
-49 GGGTCTSKGNY
+49 GGGTCTSEGNY
-60 KMSEVIIKQKI
+60 KMSEVITKQKI

-90 EYEII
+90 EYDII
-95 QVNDGV
+95 QANDGV
-101 QAVDCLQRHAE
+101 QAVDCFQRHAE

-167 DFIGKPFDANM
+167 DFIEKPFDANM

-265 TTASVLHDIG
+265 TTASALHDIG

-317 EEPFV
+317 EEPLV

-443 VQQLEFERMRHNFLA
+443 VQQLEFERMRYNFLA
-458 EGSRNIIFTYTISPP
+458 EGSRNIVFTYTISPP

-484 SGITEPSFSP
+484 SGITEPSFSS
-494 LQSGVLTD
+494 LQSGVLKD

-520 REMPDVTSNIFLK
+520 RETPDVTSNLFLT
-533 DGKGPCHY
+533 DGKNPCHY
-541 RCECRVIW
+541 RCKCRVIW
-549 ADGDQ
+549 TDGAE

-570 YMVMETVRE
+570 YMVMENVRE
-579 EGLKVLKK
+579 EGLKVLEK

-622 YDLVRYVDPTTN
+622 YDLVRYVDPITN

-647 SETTC
+647 SETAC

-682 AGDDPY
+682 AGEDPY

-714 MPDGYSRE
+714 MPDGYSKD

-734 IYIDPVTGVY
+734 VYIDPVTGVY

-758 VAALMFADI
+758 AAALMFADI
-767 KNFKKINENFG
+767 KNFKRINENFG

-816 KAAEEELSEI
+816 KATEEELSEI
-826 QKEMCR
+826 QKEMCG
-832 RVETLR
+832 RVEALR

>member
-1 MTVLLKIPKQ
+1 M
-11 IKNFRP
+11 
-17 KKNSHETTEIS
+17 
-28 GHDSTHIIKAVSL
+28 
-41 TVKRKLAW
+41 
-49 GGGTCTSKGNY
+49 GGGTCTSEGNY
-60 KMSEVIIKQKI
+60 KMSEVITKQKI

-90 EYEII
+90 EYDII
-95 QVNDGV
+95 QANDGV

-265 TTASVLHDIG
+265 TTASALHDIG

-317 EEPFV
+317 EEPLV

-570 YMVMETVRE
+570 YMVMENVRE
-579 EGLKVLKK
+579 EGLKVLEK

-622 YDLVRYVDPTTN
+622 YDLVRYVDPITN

-647 SETTC
+647 SETAC

-714 MPDGYSRE
+714 MPDGYSKD

-734 IYIDPVTGVY
+734 VYIDPVTGVY

-758 VAALMFADI
+758 AAALMFADI
-767 KNFKKINENFG
+767 KNFKRINENFG

-784 VLRQVAGVLRDV
+784 VLRQVAGVLRDA

-816 KAAEEELSEI
+816 KVTEEELSEI

-832 RVETLR
+832 RVEALR

-849 VTAGTSIPGRVEEML
+849 VTAGTSIPGRGEEML

>member
-1 MTVLLKIPKQ
+1 M
-11 IKNFRP
+11 
-17 KKNSHETTEIS
+17 
-28 GHDSTHIIKAVSL
+28 
-41 TVKRKLAW
+41 
-49 GGGTCTSKGNY
+49 GGGTCTSEGNY
-60 KMSEVIIKQKI
+60 KMSEVITKQKI

-90 EYEII
+90 EYDII

-101 QAVDCLQRHAE
+101 QAVDCLQRQAE

-137 EHWIDSIPVVIISSE
+137 EHWIDAIPVVIISSE

-265 TTASVLHDIG
+265 TTASALHDIG

-317 EEPFV
+317 EEPLV

-443 VQQLEFERMRHNFLA
+443 VQQLEFERMRYNFLA
-458 EGSRNIIFTYTISPP
+458 EGSRNIVFTYTISPP

-494 LQSGVLTD
+494 LQSGVLKD

-520 REMPDVTSNIFLK
+520 RETPDVTSNLLLT
-533 DGKGPCHY
+533 DGKNPCHY
-541 RCECRVIW
+541 RCQCRVIW
-549 ADGDQ
+549 TDGAE
-554 KGYTGV
+554 KGYTGI

-570 YMVMETVRE
+570 YMVMENVRE
-579 EGLKVLKK
+579 EGLKVLEK

-622 YDLVRYVDPTTN
+622 YDLVRYVDPITN

-647 SETTC
+647 SETAC

-714 MPDGYSRE
+714 MPDGYSKD

-734 IYIDPVTGVY
+734 VYIDPVTGVY

-758 VAALMFADI
+758 AAALMFADI
-767 KNFKKINENFG
+767 KNFKRINENFG

-816 KAAEEELSEI
+816 KVTEEELSEI

-832 RVETLR
+832 RVEALR

>member
-1 MTVLLKIPKQ
+1 M
-11 IKNFRP
+11 
-17 KKNSHETTEIS
+17 
-28 GHDSTHIIKAVSL
+28 
-41 TVKRKLAW
+41 
-49 GGGTCTSKGNY
+49 GGGTCTSEGNY
-60 KMSEVIIKQKI
+60 KMSEVITKQKI

-82 LLAAILEE
+82 LLTAILEE
-90 EYEII
+90 EYDII
-95 QVNDGV
+95 QAKDGV
-101 QAVDCLQRHAE
+101 QAVDCLQKHAE
-112 EISLLLLDIVMPH
+112 EISLLLLDIVMPK

-137 EHWIDSIPVVIISSE
+137 EHWIEAIPVVIISSE
-152 NSPIYIKRGYDLGAT
+152 NSPVYIKRGYDLGAT

-265 TTASVLHDIG
+265 TTASALHDIG

-317 EEPFV
+317 EEPLV

-443 VQQLEFERMRHNFLA
+443 VQQLEFERMRYNFLA

-494 LQSGVLTD
+494 LQSGVLKN

-520 REMPDVTSNIFLK
+520 RETPDVTSNLLLK
-533 DGKGPCHY
+533 DGKSPCHY

-549 ADGDQ
+549 TDGAE

-570 YMVMETVRE
+570 YTVMETVRE

-673 RKRMTKLEV
+673 RKRMTKLEI
-682 AGDDPY
+682 AGEDPY

-708 RIDGDF
+708 RIEGDF
-714 MPDGYSRE
+714 MPDGYSKD

-734 IYIDPVTGVY
+734 VYIDPVTGVY

-758 VAALMFADI
+758 AAALMFADI
-767 KNFKKINENFG
+767 KNFKRINENFG

-784 VLRQVAGVLRDV
+784 VLRRVAGVLRDA

-816 KAAEEELSEI
+816 KASEEELSEI

-832 RVETLR
+832 RVEALR

>member
-1 MTVLLKIPKQ
+1 
-11 IKNFRP
+11 
-17 KKNSHETTEIS
+17 
-28 GHDSTHIIKAVSL
+28 
-41 TVKRKLAW
+41 
-49 GGGTCTSKGNY
+49 
-60 KMSEVIIKQKI
+60 MSEVITKQKI

-90 EYEII
+90 EYDII

-137 EHWIDSIPVVIISSE
+137 EHWIDAIPVVIISSE

-265 TTASVLHDIG
+265 TTASALHDIG

-317 EEPFV
+317 EEPLV

-443 VQQLEFERMRHNFLA
+443 VQQLEFERMRYNFLA
-458 EGSRNIIFTYTISPP
+458 EGSRNIVFTYTISPP

-494 LQSGVLTD
+494 LQSGVLKD

-520 REMPDVTSNIFLK
+520 RETPDVVSNLLLT
-533 DGKGPCHY
+533 DGKNPCHY
-541 RCECRVIW
+541 RCQCRVIW
-549 ADGDQ
+549 TDGAE
-554 KGYTGV
+554 KGYTGI

-570 YMVMETVRE
+570 YMVMENVRE
-579 EGLKVLKK
+579 EGLKVLEK

-622 YDLVRYVDPTTN
+622 YDLVRYVDPITN

-647 SETTC
+647 SETAC

-673 RKRMTKLEV
+673 GKRMTKLEI
-682 AGDDPY
+682 AGEDPY

-708 RIDGDF
+708 RIDGEF
-714 MPDGYSRE
+714 MPDGYSRD

-734 IYIDPVTGVY
+734 VYIDPVTGVY

-758 VAALMFADI
+758 AAALMFADI
-767 KNFKKINENFG
+767 KNFKRINENFG

-816 KAAEEELSEI
+816 KATEEELSEI

-832 RVETLR
+832 RVEALR